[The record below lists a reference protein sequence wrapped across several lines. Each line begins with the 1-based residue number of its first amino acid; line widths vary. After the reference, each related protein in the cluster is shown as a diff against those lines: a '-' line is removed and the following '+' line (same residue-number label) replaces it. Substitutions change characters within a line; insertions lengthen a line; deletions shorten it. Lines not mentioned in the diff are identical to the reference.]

1 MFKIAGK
8 SSFKGKN
15 RVLGFLAKSSFPRN
29 AQKKSWYTRW
39 YVFSFRLYKN
49 PTAVSLA
56 ILLCGLGQ
64 KYLWIILIDENTIVT
79 ILLGWKENYL
89 QWRPIE
95 LRAIHKY
102 MRAAYFFF
110 FYPPK
115 KEDGQVCSCHSYE
128 SFSILYHTYCIN
140 QRCSSRLIARAL
152 KQLLV

>member
-1 MFKIAGK
+1 MRKNAGK
-8 SSFKGKN
+8 SSFMGKNRVSRGKN
-15 RVLGFLAKSSFPRN
+15 RVLAFLAKSSFPRN

-95 LRAIHKY
+95 LRAIHNCESCL
-102 MRAAYFFF
+102 FFSPSIHQKREDVGKF
-110 FYPPK
+110 HSLTLIRMKVSQFYTTL
-115 KEDGQVCSCHSYE
+115 
-128 SFSILYHTYCIN
+128 LY
-140 QRCSSRLIARAL
+140 
-152 KQLLV
+152 